1 MNTIL
6 RNKEELK
13 QLLLIEK
20 AYEHTPNEVVGL
32 INILTGSNIKI
43 DETAEETNM
52 CQALQGLLQDSKKEG
67 KISAFYEMI
76 KKGRLT
82 IEEAASDIGISV
94 KQLLANFKKY
104 NLTLEK

>member
-13 QLLLIEK
+13 QLLQTEK

-52 CQALQGLLQDSKKEG
+52 CQALQGLLQDSKKVGE
-67 KISAFYEMI
+67 
-76 KKGRLT
+76 KKSKLEHLT
-82 IEEAASDIGISV
+82 RM
-94 KQLLANFKKY
+94 
-104 NLTLEK
+104 